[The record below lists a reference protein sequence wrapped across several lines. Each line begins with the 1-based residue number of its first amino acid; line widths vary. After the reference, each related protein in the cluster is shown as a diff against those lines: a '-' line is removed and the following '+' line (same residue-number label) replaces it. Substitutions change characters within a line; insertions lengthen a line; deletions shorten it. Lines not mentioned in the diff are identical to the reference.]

1 MPLILIVGL
10 PGTGKTT
17 FARELQTFLPAD
29 VIYLS
34 TDSIRR
40 NIFQPTTVRADPVE
54 YNEGIYS
61 TASKDLIYQILY
73 FIGELLLGLNHVL
86 IIDGTFYTQE
96 KRKRFFSIC
105 ERLNQDIILIE
116 TRCSEE
122 IVRARLEKRI
132 RQGESASDAD
142 FRIYLKIKEQ
152 FEPLEH
158 DHITVNT
165 ELDPIPVLE
174 EVKKRLESL

>member
-17 FARELQTFLPAD
+17 FARKLQTFLPED

-40 NIFQPTTVRADPVE
+40 NIFQPSTVRADPGE
-54 YNEGIYS
+54 YDVGIYS
-61 TASKDLIYQILY
+61 TASRDLVYQILL

-86 IIDGTFYTQE
+86 IIDGTFYTQK
-96 KRKRFFSIC
+96 KRKQFFSIC
-105 ERLNQDIILIE
+105 ERLNQGIILIE

-122 IVRARLEKRI
+122 IVKARLEKRI
-132 RQGESASDAD
+132 RQEESASDAD
-142 FRIYLKIKEQ
+142 FGIYLKIKEQ
-152 FEPLEH
+152 FEPLKRERL
-158 DHITVNT
+158 IVNT
-165 ELDPIPVLE
+165 ELDPTPILE
-174 EVKKRLESL
+174 EVKKRLARL